1 MQSVQCKWV
10 CQEKER
16 EEMNIKIEIC
26 CDNAAFEDNAGG
38 EVKRCV
44 DDVMNRGLRASW
56 MPGRYNVV
64 DYNGNKVGEMKVEE

>member
-1 MQSVQCKWV
+1 MKI
-10 CQEKER
+10 R
-16 EEMNIKIEIC
+16 IEIN

-44 DDVMNRGLRASW
+44 DDVMDRCRRASW

-64 DYNGNKVGEMKVEE
+64 DYNGNKVGTLTVEE